1 MKNIQRI
8 LCLVMVITMLF
19 AMGGCRKD
27 KGSDI
32 SDLTDASTV
41 ESEYTE
47 SNESD
52 NSNDEVSP
60 DSSNSST
67 TSSQLTESKDN
78 NSSNDE
84 GKSNSGSSSQVS
96 SKYTEKNESS
106 KKENSS
112 SNKNTSS
119 VQNSQTQSKV
129 DFKGETVKIILEWQP
144 SDKKGIDASRDREL
158 DRIAQINKKYN
169 VNLVMKKG
177 PSNYNEGIVS
187 SIAAGSPVGNII
199 RTSGN
204 GNYDFIRAG
213 LCSNLNDAI
222 KESKINIKSSTYNYE
237 AMKAYNV
244 NNNQY
249 IITCVVPQESGG
261 GSLWFY
267 NKDILKELGYKEN
280 YITELYKQ
288 GKWDWNAVTTLAQQA
303 IKIGSNGS
311 VSRYGIGYLS
321 AYTMIQN
328 MVISN
333 NAQIGSV
340 SKDGSPL
347 CNFKSA
353 PVKQAFEQVYDWAT
367 KQQGMVCT
375 DENDSGV
382 SKFGK
387 GEIFLYAG
395 GDTKKIY
402 NTGVNFGAI
411 FPPKGP
417 NANQY
422 IMTGNGGGA
431 NYMIPVNYQKQAGK
445 FLVLLDELYAPYSDV
460 SRQDIVKADMI
471 NYFSDSD
478 SWKFYHDAAF
488 DKNLKHVSDPFG
500 TFNIQ
505 WKDPSFATVCQNL
518 VKGSLTAGALVEKYN
533 DQYQAILDDLFDGYS
548 LTGLK

>member
-1 MKNIQRI
+1 MKKIQRI
-8 LCLVMVITMLF
+8 LSIVMVSVMLLTLG
-19 AMGGCRKD
+19 ACGKSKD
-27 KGSDI
+27 SGD
-32 SDLTDASTV
+32 V
-41 ESEYTE
+41 
-47 SNESD
+47 
-52 NSNDEVSP
+52 
-60 DSSNSST
+60 DSSIVDNENIENA
-67 TSSQLTESKDN
+67 QSKDEN
-78 NSSNDE
+78 NENDKSSDYGE
-84 GKSNSGSSSQVS
+84 QSQ
-96 SKYTEKNESS
+96 KDESS
-106 KKENSS
+106 KKEDSS
-112 SNKNTSS
+112 TDKKTSNI
-119 VQNSQTQSKV
+119 QDSQTQSKV
-129 DFKGETVKIILEWQP
+129 DSATQSKLNFNGETVTIILEWQP

-158 DRIAQINKKYN
+158 DRIAKINKKYN

-204 GNYDFIRAG
+204 GNYDFIRTG
-213 LCSNLNDAI
+213 LCANLNDAI
-222 KESKINIKSSTYNYE
+222 KESKIDIKSAAYNYE

-249 IITCVVPQESGG
+249 LITCVVPQESGG
-261 GSLWFY
+261 GILWCY
-267 NKDILKELGYKEN
+267 NKNILKELGYKEN
-280 YITELYKQ
+280 YITDLCNK
-288 GKWDWNAVTTLAQQA
+288 GKWDWKAATTLAQQA

-311 VSRYGIGYLS
+311 VSRYGIGYTS
-321 AYTMIQN
+321 AYTMVQN

-340 SKDGSPL
+340 SKDGMPL
-347 CNFKSA
+347 CNFRNE
-353 PVKQAFEQVYDWAT
+353 PVKQAVEQVFDWAT
-367 KQQGMVCT
+367 KQQGMICT
-375 DENDSGV
+375 AENDSCI

-395 GDTKKIY
+395 SDIKKIY
-402 NTGVNFGAI
+402 NTGVNFGTVY
-411 FPPKGP
+411 PPKGP
-417 NANQY
+417 NASQY

-431 NYMIPVNYQKQAGK
+431 NYMIPVNYQKKASK
-445 FLVLLDELYAPYSDV
+445 YLVLLNELYAPYSDV
-460 SRQDIVKADMI
+460 SREDIVKSDMI

-478 SWKFYHDAAF
+478 SWKFYRNAAF